1 MMADRFVKVFE
12 DEIFYISDTKNLK
25 TLTDFENELKEEYRD
40 NGIGYNISTVQEIAK
55 GEYGEYLYENSMAAT
70 EIVDKLNKYY
80 NELNLLKRHLR
91 SAKDYLEGGRTKKAI
106 ECLKIVDVIE

>member
-1 MMADRFVKVFE
+1 MADRFVKIFE

-25 TLTDFENELKEEYRD
+25 TLTDFENELREEYRD

-55 GEYGEYLYENSMAAT
+55 EEYCEYLYENSMTAT
-70 EIVDKLNKYY
+70 EIADKLNKYY

-91 SAKDYLEGGRTKKAI
+91 SAKDYLEGGHSKKAI
-106 ECLKIVDVIE
+106 ELLKLIEVIE